1 MKNENL
7 KDCLDDALS
16 GIGENPWLLRQ
27 VLHRAESEESKPVKK
42 KISFGTVLIIALILV
57 LTSVGIAAVTQ
68 WNVLDFMKQWGKEAS
83 YITTEVRQTAETEN
97 ARLSVES
104 VVYDGETLAFD
115 VTLENKHP
123 ETIMWSDMEEFTV
136 NGRICEPAVIY
147 DGEEESD
154 ALATE
159 SLSGIQNQWLPG
171 WMHPD
176 GITRDGELIRLPG
189 DAAGQET
196 VRVKMKVNVYRPVRP
211 VTLID
216 DSREGFRAELEQ
228 KIAEGYYVIPQFT
241 WDHETFWPTDG
252 FFVQEDDPE
261 ACPEAWSVMVGGAPP
276 TDLMGGMTVET
287 LEICFEAHKT
297 ALTEGIVAFRT
308 EERYENEYCTAVFE
322 QAEVSELGLRLTL
335 RVNPKNELGREP
347 RIITLS
353 DGGSFSLNGQLRYP
367 GSREVMPSPDHPG
380 EILWRLEWPNI
391 RPEDLPDAFSM
402 RCMMKDGENIFFPL
416 KKP

>member
-216 DSREGFRAELEQ
+216 DSKEGFRAELEQ
-228 KIAEGYYVIPQFT
+228 KIAEGYN
-241 WDHETFWPTDG
+241 WPYRIELQDG
-252 FFVQEDDPE
+252 VLTSWYEQN
-261 ACPEAWSVMVGGAPP
+261 
-276 TDLMGGMTVET
+276 GMRRPSS
-287 LEICFEAHKT
+287 
-297 ALTEGIVAFRT
+297 IVSYI
-308 EERYENEYCTAVFE
+308 EH
-322 QAEVSELGLRLTL
+322 
-335 RVNPKNELGREP
+335 
-347 RIITLS
+347 
-353 DGGSFSLNGQLRYP
+353 SF
-367 GSREVMPSPDHPG
+367 
-380 EILWRLEWPNI
+380 
-391 RPEDLPDAFSM
+391 M
-402 RCMMKDGENIFFPL
+402 RCRSHVAASM
-416 KKP
+416 